1 MHSVLTTC
9 CQAGLKPQRNRKS
22 TRCGCQAYLRISK
35 VSYGG
40 MHEWRVTGFVNY
52 HNHEL
57 LEPEQVRFLPAY
69 RVISDS
75 DKTRI
80 LMFYKS
86 GITVQQMMRLME
98 LEKCV
103 EPGKLPFTEKDVRN
117 FMKFLRKIDQE
128 EERVDLLRMCKSI
141 KERDPNFR
149 YNFTVDSSNKLEN
162 IAWSYASSVQS
173 YEILGNAVLIRVTG
187 LQL

>member
-1 MHSVLTTC
+1 MQKFLITW
-9 CQAGLKPQRNRKS
+9 CQAGLKPQRNRKA

-35 VSYGG
+35 VSDEG

-69 RVISDS
+69 RVISNS

-103 EPGKLPFTEKDVRN
+103 EPALHWERREEPHEIFQKDRSRGGTRRPTEDV
-117 FMKFLRKIDQE
+117 QE
-128 EERVDLLRMCKSI
+128 HKGAG
-141 KERDPNFR
+141 P
-149 YNFTVDSSNKLEN
+149 
-162 IAWSYASSVQS
+162 
-173 YEILGNAVLIRVTG
+173 
-187 LQL
+187 